1 MKVLFE
7 YINKIPKKTI
17 PAFCILLIIL
27 LGLIDVITGYEVSFS
42 IFYLL
47 PVMIVS
53 WYSQKYYAVILSILS
68 ALTWL
73 MADLHAGHIY
83 SHFMIP
89 MWNGIMRLGFFLI
102 VSFALLTIRN
112 LLEKERSFARV
123 DFLTGVMNSRAFSE
137 MAKTEIDRT
146 NRFKRPLTIAYV
158 DIDNFK
164 EINDTFGHNIG
175 DKLLQSMAR
184 TIKENIRT
192 IDIIARL
199 GGDEFAILFPETNER
214 NAKAAISKVQ
224 KHLLNVAQ
232 ENNWAITFSIG
243 AITCYSSCELDE
255 LIKEADDL
263 MYSAKAS
270 GKNRVAYK
278 IHETSETPA

>member
-7 YINKIPKKTI
+7 YINKIPKEMI

-27 LGLIDVITGYEVSFS
+27 LGIIDVITGYEVSFS

-83 SHFMIP
+83 PHFMIP
-89 MWNGIMRLGFFLI
+89 VWNGIMRLGFYLI

-164 EINDTFGHNIG
+164 EINDTFGHNMG

-184 TIKENIRT
+184 TIKENIRK
-192 IDIIARL
+192 IDTIARL
-199 GGDEFAILFPETNER
+199 GGDEFAILFPETNEG
-214 NAKAAISKVQ
+214 NAKAAVSKVQ

-232 ENNWAITFSIG
+232 KNNWAITFSIG
-243 AITCYSSCELDE
+243 AITCYSLCELDE

-263 MYSAKAS
+263 MYSAKAC

-278 IHETSETPA
+278 IHKTSETPA

>member
-7 YINKIPKKTI
+7 YINKIPKKMI
-17 PAFCILLIIL
+17 PAFCILLIIF

-89 MWNGIMRLGFFLI
+89 VWNAMMRLGFFLI

-199 GGDEFAILFPETNER
+199 GGDEFAILFPETNEG

-224 KHLLNVAQ
+224 KYLLNVAQ
-232 ENNWAITFSIG
+232 KNNWAITFSIG

-278 IHETSETPA
+278 IHETSETTA

>member
-1 MKVLFE
+1 MANSRFACRS
-7 YINKIPKKTI
+7 YIS
-17 PAFCILLIIL
+17 
-27 LGLIDVITGYEVSFS
+27 SFYDPS
-42 IFYLL
+42 VERNHEIR
-47 PVMIVS
+47 I
-53 WYSQKYYAVILSILS
+53 
-68 ALTWL
+68 
-73 MADLHAGHIY
+73 
-83 SHFMIP
+83 
-89 MWNGIMRLGFFLI
+89 FLI
-102 VSFALLTIRN
+102 VSFAFLEIKN

-192 IDIIARL
+192 IDSIARL
-199 GGDEFAILFPETNER
+199 GGDEFAILFPETNEE
-214 NAKAAISKVQ
+214 NAKAAVSKVQ
-224 KHLLNVAQ
+224 KYLLNVAQ
-232 ENNWAITFSIG
+232 KNNWAITFSIG

-278 IHETSETPA
+278 IHKTSETPA

>member
-7 YINKIPKKTI
+7 YIYKIPKKTI
-17 PAFCILLIIL
+17 PVFCILLIIL

-53 WYSQKYYAVILSILS
+53 WYSQKYFAVILSILS

-83 SHFMIP
+83 PYFMIP
-89 MWNGIMRLGFFLI
+89 VWNAMMRLGFFLI

-112 LLEKERSFARV
+112 LLEKEQSFARV

-184 TIKENIRT
+184 TIKEIIRT

-199 GGDEFAILFPETNER
+199 GGDEFAILFPETNEE

-224 KHLLNVAQ
+224 KHLLHVAQ
-232 ENNWAITFSIG
+232 KNNWAITFSIG
-243 AITCYSSCELDE
+243 VITCYSSCELDE

-278 IHETSETPA
+278 IHETSETTA

>member
-7 YINKIPKKTI
+7 YINKIPEKMI

-27 LGLIDVITGYEVSFS
+27 LGFIDVITGYEVSFS

-73 MADLHAGHIY
+73 IADLHAGHIY

-89 MWNGIMRLGFFLI
+89 VWNGIMRLGFFLI
-102 VSFALLTIRN
+102 VSFAFLEIKN

-123 DFLTGVMNSRAFSE
+123 DFLTGVMNGRAFSE
-137 MAKTEIDRT
+137 MAKTEMDRT
-146 NRFKRPLTIAYV
+146 NRFKRALTIAYV

-164 EINDTFGHNIG
+164 EINDSFGHNMG

-192 IDIIARL
+192 IDSIARL
-199 GGDEFAILFPETNER
+199 GGDEFAILFPETNEG
-214 NAKAAISKVQ
+214 NAKAAVSKVQ

-232 ENNWAITFSIG
+232 KNNWAITFSIG
-243 AITCYSSCELDE
+243 AITCYSLCELDE

-278 IHETSETPA
+278 IHETSGTTA

>member
-1 MKVLFE
+1 MKALFE

-27 LGLIDVITGYEVSFS
+27 LGIIDVITGYEVSFS

-68 ALTWL
+68 ALAWL
-73 MADLHAGHIY
+73 IADLHAGHIY

-89 MWNGIMRLGFFLI
+89 VWNGIMRLGFFLI
-102 VSFALLTIRN
+102 VSFAFLEIKN

-146 NRFKRPLTIAYV
+146 NRFKRAVTLAYV

-192 IDIIARL
+192 IDTIARL
-199 GGDEFAILFPETNER
+199 GGDEFAILFPETNEG

-224 KHLLNVAQ
+224 KHLLNVAKK
-232 ENNWAITFSIG
+232 NNWAITFSIG
-243 AITCYSSCELDE
+243 AVTCYSSCELDE

-278 IHETSETPA
+278 IHETSGTPA

>member
-17 PAFCILLIIL
+17 PVFCILLIIL

-53 WYSQKYYAVILSILS
+53 WYSQKYFAVILSILS

-83 SHFMIP
+83 PYFMIP
-89 MWNGIMRLGFFLI
+89 VWNAMMRLGFFLI

-112 LLEKERSFARV
+112 LLEKEQSFARV

-184 TIKENIRT
+184 TIKEIIRT

-199 GGDEFAILFPETNER
+199 GGDEFAILFPETNEE

-224 KHLLNVAQ
+224 KHLLHVAQ
-232 ENNWAITFSIG
+232 KNNWAITFSIG

-278 IHETSETPA
+278 IHETSETTA